1 MIHKSK
7 LLATSLLWI
16 FAACFA
22 MKAQSPSPTPRIPDE
37 ASMGNIDG
45 KVVNENGQVLPGAAV
60 VVRAVNSMST
70 GRTTISDVEGH
81 FSVNGLERALYMV
94 SAQSPAYTTPP
105 SADPNNPTYYRI
117 GDSIRV
123 ELVRGG
129 AITGTVTN
137 ASGEPVIAV
146 RVRAI
151 LIKDARGQ
159 PSQSPGYGTEQ
170 PTDDRG
176 IYRIFGLAPGTYIVS
191 AGGSGFAPSFSP
203 FDIDIPTFAPSATRD
218 NAAEISVR
226 SGEDVN
232 VDIRYRGEQGHGISG
247 TVKLSG
253 NGSANL
259 TLMPAN
265 SSIPIASSY
274 QFPGIQGFS
283 FNGLLDGDYDLVAQE
298 VVAGP
303 QTTVPMF
310 LASEPKRVT
319 IKGADVTGIELVPKP
334 LASISGRV
342 TLEPSKVPA
351 CAGKHPPLLSETI
364 VQLRRP
370 EKDPDKQD
378 SIALRT
384 FGGSA
389 SPEPNGTFTF
399 RNVRPGRY
407 QFEPRFYARYW
418 YLQSINSASSG
429 PKAQKVDMAANW
441 TTIKTGDQLSNLTI
455 TLAGGAASI
464 RGRMPIAEGA
474 APPAAVYLI
483 PSEPDKSD
491 DVLRFFVSDF
501 AVDGTFAFN
510 NLPPGKY
517 FALPQV
523 TPDAQTGTLIKLR
536 QPEAATARAKL
547 RRAAETKKIEI
558 ELTPCQNLTDY
569 QLKQ

>member
-1 MIHKSK
+1 MRHKAK

-22 MKAQSPSPTPRIPDE
+22 MHAQSPSPTPRIPDE
-37 ASMGNIDG
+37 ASMGSIDG
-45 KVVNENGQVLPGAAV
+45 KVVNENGQVMSGAAV
-60 VVRAVNSMST
+60 VIRAVNSMTT
-70 GRTTISDVEGH
+70 GRTTISDMEGH
-81 FSVNGLERALYMV
+81 FSVNGLERGLYMV
-94 SAQSPAYTTPP
+94 SAQAPAYTTSPP
-105 SADPNNPTYYRI
+105 SDPNTPTYYRI

-123 ELVRGG
+123 ELIRGG

-137 ASGEPVIAV
+137 SSGEPVIAV
-146 RVRAI
+146 RVRAV
-151 LIKDARGQ
+151 LIKDAKGQ
-159 PSQSPGYGTEQ
+159 PSLNPGFGPEQ

-176 IYRIFGLAPGTYIVS
+176 IYRIFGLAPGTYLVS
-191 AGGSGFAPSFSP
+191 AGGSGFGSSFSP
-203 FDIDIPTFAPSATRD
+203 FDLDVPTFAPSATRD
-218 NAAEISVR
+218 NAAEITVR

-232 VDIRYRGEQGHGISG
+232 ADIRYRGEQGRGISG

-253 NGSANL
+253 TSNATVSL
-259 TLMPAN
+259 TPAN
-265 SSIPIASSY
+265 STIPVATTF

-283 FNGLLDGDYDLVAQE
+283 FNGLVDGDYDLVAQE
-298 VVAGP
+298 VVSGP
-303 QTTVPMF
+303 QIPVPVF
-310 LASEPKRVT
+310 LASDPKRVS

-334 LASISGRV
+334 LATISGRV
-342 TLEPSKVPA
+342 ALEPSKVSA

-389 SPEPNGTFTF
+389 SPEPNGAFTL
-399 RNVRPGRY
+399 RSVRPGRY

-418 YLQSINSASSG
+418 YLQSINSGSSG
-429 PKAQKVDMAANW
+429 PKAQKVDVAANW
-441 TTIKTGDQLSNLTI
+441 TTIKAGDQLSNLTI
-455 TLAGGAASI
+455 TLAEGAASI
-464 RGRMPIAEGA
+464 RGRLPIAEGA
-474 APPAAVYLI
+474 APPAALYLI

-517 FALPQV
+517 FALTQV
-523 TPDAQTGTLIKLR
+523 TPDPQTGTVIKLR

-558 ELTPCQNLTDY
+558 ELKPCQNLTDY